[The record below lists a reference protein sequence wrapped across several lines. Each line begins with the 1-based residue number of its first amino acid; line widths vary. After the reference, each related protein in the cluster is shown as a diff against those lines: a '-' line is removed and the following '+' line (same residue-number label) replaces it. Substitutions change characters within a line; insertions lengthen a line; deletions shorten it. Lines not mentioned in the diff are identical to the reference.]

1 MTLLSGFGPVGSLGD
16 HSQMTSCRQSILAA
30 IVGAVVLTFAASS
43 ASALPRF
50 HQTDAVY
57 STSAPALN
65 QGTIEVLS
73 FVSSGCFLSPSDVI
87 LEGAHYLVGNLSLNA
102 GSPIKDDRWKHKKFD
117 KEERPASDLQATP
130 TLWIFGAGLAL
141 MIVLVLL
148 RKRQQKN

>member
-1 MTLLSGFGPVGSLGD
+1 MTLLSGSGPVGSLGD

-43 ASALPRF
+43 ASALPRY

-57 STSAPALN
+57 TSAPALN

>member
-1 MTLLSGFGPVGSLGD
+1 
-16 HSQMTSCRQSILAA
+16 MTSCRQSILAA

-43 ASALPRF
+43 ASALPRY

-57 STSAPALN
+57 TSAPALN